1 MMKKLATYLAATA
14 IAISA
19 LPAQTKSTL
28 GSGAT
33 IDGKVELDKTVHDF
47 GDVLTGSGP
56 LTCTFTVKNISSEN
70 TVIYN
75 VVKSCGCTDITWTRE
90 DIVPGGTGTI
100 TATYTNDEGPYPF
113 SKTLTV
119 YIAGLKKP
127 VILKLRG
134 TARSKKEPL
143 DKEYPVHLGSLGVK
157 EMILAGGNMTQGSQ
171 RGDTFT
177 VANLGKKKMMV
188 RFEDISD
195 GLSIYPES
203 QVIPAG
209 ETAKFSYTV
218 TSSRLRWGRYEYSMT
233 PVVDGRKQ
241 QSMTVWTFT
250 KEDFSAW
257 DKKSR
262 DNASLPSFEAST
274 VNLGVIGQKD
284 GMKEISFSF
293 KNTGKSDFHI
303 YKADSDSPALVM
315 DEAEDTAPGKKGS
328 LSGTLDCSKLPEG
341 EFLIIV
347 TLTTNTPL
355 RPMVNLFV
363 AGAVK

>member
-1 MMKKLATYLAATA
+1 MKRILAYLAVLAITVTA
-14 IAISA
+14 AR
-19 LPAQTKSTL
+19 AQTRSTS

-113 SKTLTV
+113 SKNLTV

-127 VILKLRG
+127 VILRLRG

-143 DKEYPVHLGSLGVK
+143 EKVYPIHLGELGIK
-157 EMILAGGNMTQGSQ
+157 EMTLAGGNMTQGSQ
-171 RGDTFT
+171 RSDSFT
-177 VANLGKKKMMV
+177 LANLGRKKMTV
-188 RFEDISD
+188 SFADISE
-195 GLSIYPES
+195 GLEVFPQKADIAPG
-203 QVIPAG
+203 A
-209 ETAKFSYTV
+209 TASFSFTV
-218 TSSRLRWGRYEYSMT
+218 TSSRDNWGRNNYYMT
-233 PVVDGRKQ
+233 PVVNGKKASDAI
-241 QSMTVWTFT
+241 SVWAFI
-250 KEDFSAW
+250 KEDFSSW
-257 DKKSR
+257 DKKAR
-262 DNASLPSFEAST
+262 DRAALPSFEAST
-274 VNLGVIGQKD
+274 VNLDTVDGKAVKD
-284 GMKEISFSF
+284 ISFTF

-303 YKADSDSPALVM
+303 YKADSDSPALTVYEVP
-315 DEAEDTAPGKKGS
+315 DVAPGK
-328 LSGTLDCSKLPEG
+328 SGTLKGRLDCSKLPKG